1 MPSLRFNVQSN
12 QLWLPFWTSSCL
24 PSASTSNPTSPG
36 SLFGLHRAF
45 PPLQR
50 PIQQASAPFLD
61 FIVSYLGFN
70 VQSKQLRLPFWT
82 SSCLPSASTSNPTSL
97 DFLFGLH
104 HAFPPLQRPI
114 QPALASFLDFIVP
127 SLRFNVQSNKPRL
140 SFWTSSCLP
149 SASTSNPTSL
159 GSLSDKNFSK
169 IASIHIDTFSNLL

>member
-1 MPSLRFNVQSN
+1 MLQ
-12 QLWLPFWTSSCL
+12 LPFWTSSCL
-24 PSASTSNPTSPG
+24 TSASTSNPTSLG

-50 PIQQASAPFLD
+50 PIQQVTTSFLD
-61 FIVSYLGFN
+61 FIVPFLRFN

-82 SSCLPSASTSNPTSL
+82 SSCLPSASTSNPNSL